1 MRINSQLKGF
11 IEMNNLRT
19 KIFLGLGFLFVVVL
33 ILSIGSIV
41 FINQLANDSRA
52 IIKENY
58 NTIDYST
65 KMLKALDAMFSAQ
78 TKLYTSEKI
87 TKFKFD
93 ALKDEFFENKTEFEK
108 NLELEKNNI
117 TEQGENLYVNELNF
131 EYNNFIKLA
140 QLQFSN
146 KSIEFG
152 EIELRFERIRSTI
165 QSIYNL
171 NMDAVLSKNKI
182 AKNTAVNVTL
192 YMSIIGI
199 VSSLITFIFIIY
211 FPKYIYSPIKELI
224 TKLKQISSKEF
235 NQRINFT
242 ANDEL
247 GELINSFNNMAIKL
261 QEYEKH
267 HYNQLL
273 LEKKRIEGIVH
284 SLQDGVLVMDEANH
298 IIIINKYAQNLLNLD
313 EPSVIGEKT
322 NELVEKYPILKRII
336 KHIEDNNNSLNPIPF
351 KLENND
357 ITEYIKVE
365 SIIITQKNELGI
377 LQKIGEVIVLK
388 NITQFEQRNL
398 DKTKLLATVSH
409 ELKTPISSLNL
420 SIKLLE
426 DSRIGNMNAEQIKLI
441 DSMKYQTKRLINF
454 VNELLEYAK
463 VETGKIDLH
472 IADIEPYQVIELSVF
487 ALLMQINEKKIQIDV
502 EADNFLSKAKADL
515 EKSTWVMVN
524 LLNNAIRYSDVESKI
539 VIKAWEKNRFIH
551 FSVQDFGKGI
561 EPEILERIFDK
572 FTATKNILRKGSGL
586 GLAIAKEFVESQGGT
601 ITVESTLGKGTVF
614 TFCLPVYE
622 NF

>member
-1 MRINSQLKGF
+1 
-11 IEMNNLRT
+11 
-19 KIFLGLGFLFVVVL
+19 
-33 ILSIGSIV
+33 
-41 FINQLANDSRA
+41 
-52 IIKENY
+52 
-58 NTIDYST
+58 
-65 KMLKALDAMFSAQ
+65 
-78 TKLYTSEKI
+78 
-87 TKFKFD
+87 
-93 ALKDEFFENKTEFEK
+93 
-108 NLELEKNNI
+108 
-117 TEQGENLYVNELNF
+117 
-131 EYNNFIKLA
+131 
-140 QLQFSN
+140 
-146 KSIEFG
+146 
-152 EIELRFERIRSTI
+152 
-165 QSIYNL
+165 
-171 NMDAVLSKNKI
+171 MDAVLSKNKI

-377 LQKIGEVIVLK
+377 IQKIGEVIVLK
-388 NITQFEQRNL
+388 NITQFEQRNI

-524 LLNNAIRYSDVESKI
+524 LLNNAIRYSDIESKI

>member
-1 MRINSQLKGF
+1 MQIYSQ
-11 IEMNNLRT
+11 IEGNVKMNNLRT
-19 KIFLGLGFLFVVVL
+19 KIFLGLRFLFVVVL
-33 ILSIGSIV
+33 TLSIGSII
-41 FINQLANDSRA
+41 FINQLANDSRS

-58 NTIDYST
+58 NTIDYSS
-65 KMLKALDAMFSAQ
+65 KMLKALDVMFSAQ

-87 TKFKFD
+87 NTFKFE
-93 ALKDEFFENKTEFEK
+93 ALRDEFFENKTEFEK

-117 TEQGENLYVNELNF
+117 TEKGENLFVNELNF

-140 QLQFSN
+140 RLQFN
-146 KSIEFG
+146 KKPIEFG
-152 EIELRFERIRSTI
+152 EIELRFERIRNSI

-171 NMDAVLSKNKI
+171 NMDAVLSKNNI

-224 TKLKQISSKEF
+224 TKLKQISTKEF

-247 GELINSFNNMAIKL
+247 GELINTFNNMAIKL
-261 QEYEKH
+261 QEYEKN

-273 LEKKRIEGIVH
+273 LEKRRIEGIVH

-313 EPSVIGEKT
+313 ETSAIGEKSI
-322 NELVEKYPILKRII
+322 EIIEKFPILKRII
-336 KHIEDNNNSLNPIPF
+336 KHIENYSNSVNLIPF
-351 KLENND
+351 KLENNNT
-357 ITEYIKVE
+357 IEYIKVE
-365 SIIITQKNELGI
+365 SITITQKNELGI
-377 LQKIGEVIVLK
+377 IQKIGEVIVLK
-388 NITQFEQRNL
+388 NITQFEQRNI

-409 ELKTPISSLNL
+409 ELKTPISSINL

-426 DSRIGNMNAEQIKLI
+426 DIRIGNMNAEQIKLI

-454 VNELLEYAK
+454 VNELLEYSK

-472 IADIEPYQVIELSVF
+472 IADIDSYQIIELSVF

-502 EADNFLSKAKADL
+502 EADNFLSKVKADL

-524 LLNNAIRYSDVESKI
+524 LLNNAIRYSNIESKI
-539 VIKAWEKNRFIH
+539 VIKAWEKDKFIY

-601 ITVESTLGKGTVF
+601 IAVESTLGKGTIF

-622 NF
+622 IF

>member
-1 MRINSQLKGF
+1 MQIYSQ
-11 IEMNNLRT
+11 IEGNVKMNNLRT
-19 KIFLGLGFLFVVVL
+19 KIFLGLSFLFVVVL
-33 ILSIGSIV
+33 TLSIGSII
-41 FINQLANDSRA
+41 FINQLANDSRS

-65 KMLKALDAMFSAQ
+65 KMLKALDVMFSAQ

-87 TKFKFD
+87 NTFKFE
-93 ALKDEFFENKTEFEK
+93 ALRDEFFENKTEFEK

-117 TEQGENLYVNELNF
+117 TEKGENLFVNELNF

-140 QLQFSN
+140 RLQFN
-146 KSIEFG
+146 KKPIEFG
-152 EIELRFERIRSTI
+152 EIELRFERIRNSI

-171 NMDAVLSKNKI
+171 NMDAVLSKNNI

-224 TKLKQISSKEF
+224 TKLKQISTKEF

-247 GELINSFNNMAIKL
+247 GELINTFNNMAIKL
-261 QEYEKH
+261 QEYEKN

-273 LEKKRIEGIVH
+273 LEKRRIEGIVH

-313 EPSVIGEKT
+313 ETSAIGEKSI
-322 NELVEKYPILKRII
+322 EIIEKFPILKRII
-336 KHIEDNNNSLNPIPF
+336 KHIENYSNSVNLIPF
-351 KLENND
+351 KLENNNT
-357 ITEYIKVE
+357 IEYIKVE
-365 SIIITQKNELGI
+365 SITITQKNELGI
-377 LQKIGEVIVLK
+377 IQKIGEVIVLK
-388 NITQFEQRNL
+388 NITQFEQRNI

-409 ELKTPISSLNL
+409 ELKTPISSINL

-426 DSRIGNMNAEQIKLI
+426 DIRIGNMNAEQIKLI

-454 VNELLEYAK
+454 VNELLEYSK

-472 IADIEPYQVIELSVF
+472 IADIDSYQIIELSVF

-502 EADNFLSKAKADL
+502 EADNFLSKVKADL

-524 LLNNAIRYSDVESKI
+524 LLNNAIRYSNIESKI
-539 VIKAWEKNRFIH
+539 VIKAWEKDKFIY

-601 ITVESTLGKGTVF
+601 IAVESTLGKGTIF

-622 NF
+622 IF